1 MEDDIT
7 LTTTSTL
14 GDITLGDDF
23 VAPDICTIYPVDTTG
38 YTDYNVDWD
47 NIVITDS
54 ENRTSLRDS
63 GKIPLD
69 IWAKMYNNNKLE
81 DNLF

>member
-14 GDITLGDDF
+14 SDDF
-23 VAPDICTIYPVDTTG
+23 VAPDIGTITVDTTG